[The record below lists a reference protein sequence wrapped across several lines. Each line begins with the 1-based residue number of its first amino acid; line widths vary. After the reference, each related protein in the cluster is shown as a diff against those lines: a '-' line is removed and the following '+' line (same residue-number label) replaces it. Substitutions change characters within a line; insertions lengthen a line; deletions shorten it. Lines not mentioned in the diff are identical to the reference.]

1 MRRPL
6 SIVALAGLAVAVA
19 ACSFGGGERRRAQAP
34 GSDLGI
40 EVLGIEL
47 LAGGDLARLDF
58 RVVDYERAQR
68 VLRGREITVLT
79 ADGDSRLE
87 VLAAGRLGPLRQR
100 PSRSGKKQFVMFTN
114 AGRALARGASAVV
127 VLGDTRIERV
137 PVS

>member
-6 SIVALAGLAVAVA
+6 SIVALVALSVAAA
-19 ACSFGGGERRRAQAP
+19 ACSIGGGERAAAQGPA
-34 GSDLGI
+34 SELGI
-40 EVLGIEL
+40 EVLGIQL

-58 RVVDYERAQR
+58 RVIDYERAQAA
-68 VLRGREITVLT
+68 LRGRELAVLT
-79 ADGDSRLE
+79 ADGGSRLE
-87 VLAAGRLGPLRQR
+87 VLAAGGLGPLRQR

-114 AGRALARGASAVV
+114 AGRALEPGASAVV